1 MQGKIA
7 IEEHWEFPEVD
18 TTGTWGFID
27 PTYFADLKLR
37 LIDVDRRLD
46 DMNAAGI
53 DISVLSLTQPG
64 IQEIDSKEAAIDV
77 ARRMNDYAANTLTRK
92 NAARLKTF
100 ACVPLQDP
108 EAAALE
114 AKRACTELGCL
125 GILVNGFTN
134 VGPDAARYLDDPV
147 NLPFWQQIS
156 ELGVPVYLHPRMP
169 LPSQRKSYEGYPG
182 LAGSAWGF
190 GIETATHA
198 LRLMLSGLFDRFP
211 SVNVILGHLGE
222 GLALSLPRV
231 EHRLRHQLASAH
243 GPHLRTPMDYL
254 RENFYVTT
262 SGTFR
267 TQALQ
272 HTMSE
277 MGVDRVLFSVDY
289 PYESMHEISD
299 WFDNC
304 SISPNDKRKVA
315 SENARRIL
323 GLSTIESAGA
333 QRERPVNPGG

>member
-7 IEEHWEFPEVD
+7 IEEHWEYPEVD

-27 PTYFADLKLR
+27 PDYFADLKAR

-46 DMNAAGI
+46 EMDAVGI
-53 DISVLSLTQPG
+53 DIAVLSLTQPG
-64 IQEIDSKEAAIDV
+64 VQHIED
-77 ARRMNDYAANTLTRK
+77 ARKASDLARKMNDYAANVLARK
-92 NAARLKTF
+92 NPARLKTF

-108 EAAALE
+108 ESAAAE

-125 GILVNGFTN
+125 GVLVNGFTN
-134 VGPDAARYLDDPV
+134 LGPDAARYLDHHV
-147 NLPFWQQIS
+147 NAPFWQQIS

-169 LPSQRKSYEGYPG
+169 LKSQCRSYEDYPG

-190 GIETATHA
+190 GVETATHA
-198 LRLMLSGLFDRFP
+198 LRLMLSGLFDRHP
-211 SVNVILGHLGE
+211 DVNVILGHLGE
-222 GLALSLPRV
+222 GLAFSLPRV
-231 EHRLRHQLASAH
+231 EHRLRHQRAEAH
-243 GPHLRTPMDYL
+243 GPHRKTPMEYL

-272 HTMSE
+272 HTLSE
-277 MGVDRVLFSVDY
+277 LGSDRVLFSVDY
-289 PYESMHEISD
+289 PYESMREISE

-304 SISPNDKRKVA
+304 PISPADKRKLA
-315 SENARRIL
+315 SGNARRIL
-323 GLSTIESAGA
+323 NL
-333 QRERPVNPGG
+333 

>member
-7 IEEHWEFPEVD
+7 IEEHWEYPEVD

-27 PTYFADLKLR
+27 PDYFIDLKAR
-37 LIDVDRRLD
+37 LVDVERRLD
-46 DMNAAGI
+46 EMDAVGI

-64 IQEIDSKEAAIDV
+64 VQHIED
-77 ARRMNDYAANTLTRK
+77 ARQATDLARKMNDYAANVLVRK
-92 NAARLKTF
+92 SPSRLRTF

-108 EAAALE
+108 EEAAAE

-125 GILVNGFTN
+125 GVLVNGFTN
-134 VGPDAARYLDDPV
+134 LGPDEARYLDHPV
-147 NLPFWQQIS
+147 NAPFWQQIS

-169 LPSQRKSYEGYPG
+169 LKSQCRAYEGYPG

-190 GIETATHA
+190 GVETATHA
-198 LRLMLSGLFDRFP
+198 VRLMLSGLFDRHP
-211 SVNVILGHLGE
+211 DINVILGHLGE

-231 EHRLRHQLASAH
+231 EHRLRPQRAEAH
-243 GPHLRTPMDYL
+243 GPHRRAPMDYL

-267 TQALQ
+267 TQGLQ
-272 HTMSE
+272 HTLSE
-277 MGVDRVLFSVDY
+277 LGSDRVLFSVDY
-289 PYESMHEISD
+289 PYESMREISE

-304 SISPNDKRKVA
+304 PISPADKRKLA
-315 SENARRIL
+315 SGNARRIFDL
-323 GLSTIESAGA
+323 
-333 QRERPVNPGG
+333 